1 MPVSDYSTTPG
12 SNTSISGIN
21 IAEACPA
28 GNLNN
33 AIRQLMADLKAAGYA
48 PLAGAAFTG
57 DVTVANNKS
66 LALTDA
72 AGNKPF
78 FICQADNNLV
88 FYGTDGGGAQRAIF
102 SIPMASGSSPLD
114 FNVPIT
120 STNIAD
126 TVGYKG
132 LPANSQTGA
141 YTLVIGDM
149 GKHIS
154 ITTGGVVIPANAS
167 VGFPIGTA
175 IVVYNNSASSQT
187 ITIMT
192 DTLRLAGTGT
202 TGARTLAGYGLATL
216 VKVGTTT
223 WVASGSGVS

>member
-1 MPVSDYSTTPG
+1 MAVSDYSTTAA

-48 PLAGAAFTG
+48 PLSGGTFTG
-57 DVTVANNKS
+57 GVTAPSVSWGSGSTA
-66 LALTDA
+66 ALGFLSVDPVVSVDSTDFIRYVRSS
-72 AGNKPF
+72 NTYQF
-78 FICQADNNLV
+78 FIGNAV
-88 FYGTDGGGAQRAIF
+88 V
-102 SIPMASGSSPLD
+102 ASFDATGIVTSP
-114 FNVPIT
+114 
-120 STNIAD
+120 D
-126 TVGYKG
+126 TATAFGYKG
-132 LPANSQTGA
+132 LPPNAQTGA

-154 ITTGGVVIPANAS
+154 ITTGGVVIPANWS
-167 VGFPIGTA
+167 LTFPIGTTIA
-175 IVVYNNSASSQT
+175 VYNDSASSQT
-187 ITIMT
+187 ITIIT
-192 DTLRLAGTGT
+192 DTLRLAGTAT
-202 TGARTLAGYGLATL
+202 TGTRTLAGYGLATL